1 MTEIRKLKPQ
11 PEMMTQ
17 EEPAVEAYI
26 EQLEEKN
33 NHLLDKIQSF
43 YKNEKLDLI
52 ERGRFL
58 RELNDKID
66 ENAECRMAV
75 TADELLEFIE
85 EFEPVTEGELVAR
98 LSELEEEN
106 ARLEESFQRATG
118 EITADPLYGE
128 CTNKAE
134 AADDFICSHCGIHI
148 SDFAEEEIEEYDDGY
163 EDVVHHLYEPKFCP
177 ECGRKV
183 VDDGGADND

>member
-1 MTEIRKLKPQ
+1 M
-11 PEMMTQ
+11 
-17 EEPAVEAYI
+17 
-26 EQLEEKN
+26 
-33 NHLLDKIQSF
+33 DKIQSF

-52 ERGRFL
+52 ERGRLL

-106 ARLEESFQRATG
+106 ARLEESFQKATG
-118 EITADPLYGE
+118 EIAADPLPRATVVRERFGRE
-128 CTNKAE
+128 LF
-134 AADDFICSHCGIHI
+134 DSHCPYTDELCD
-148 SDFAEEEIEEYDDGY
+148 SWECDTCEVEQEELQMRKELYKDG
-163 EDVVHHLYEPKFCP
+163 ESE
-177 ECGRKV
+177 
-183 VDDGGADND
+183 